1 MSPFEYIFLQSEF
14 QNPLVSPVEEK
25 PIFYCCIL
33 LVAVAV
39 LSQRY
44 VVCCHFICL
53 MSVCH
58 CFKAACQNLSLLAL
72 INGQRQRKA
81 VGNHALIQHPI
92 QGERMAK
99 WLECWTTNSEAPSLS
114 LTLTASCICS
124 WYSRVQI
131 LDHACK

>member
-25 PIFYCCIL
+25 PIFYYCIL

-39 LSQRY
+39 LSQHY
-44 VVCCHFICL
+44 AVCYFICL

-58 CFKAACQNLSLLAL
+58 CFKATCQNLSLLAL
-72 INGQRQRKA
+72 INGQRQHKA
-81 VGNHALIQHPI
+81 VGNHALIWHPI
-92 QGERMAK
+92 QGDRMAK

-114 LTLTASCICS
+114 PTLTSSWIYS

>member
-1 MSPFEYIFLQSEF
+1 MSPFKYIFLQSEF

-25 PIFYCCIL
+25 PIFYYCIL

-39 LSQRY
+39 LSQHY
-44 VVCCHFICL
+44 AVCYHFICL

-58 CFKAACQNLSLLAL
+58 CFKATCQNLSLLAL
-72 INGQRQRKA
+72 INGQRQHKA
-81 VGNHALIQHPI
+81 VGNHALIWHPI
-92 QGERMAK
+92 QGDRMAK

-114 LTLTASCICS
+114 PTLTASWICS